1 MKTIALALV
10 VVSVMGTTAHGQE
23 VFPDVTAE
31 LVTARRV
38 LTTPKMAAAVAYVDG
53 ADDETVQEWLSL
65 CNAYGP
71 SGDEIQRSRLIYKLF
86 RIYGLENVHIDDEY
100 NVVGIRRGTGGGPA
114 VVLNA
119 HHDNVALWPRDQP
132 VEAFVADGR
141 VWCPAAGD
149 DLMGVVQILTV
160 VRAMNAANIETKGEV
175 WFVTFTGE
183 EPATYYASRGVEH
196 FVRANYPQN
205 LDWRKGDII
214 VQLHGGGGEGVS
226 VGSTP
231 IRHRTMLRVYSP
243 FEKNRWERHGVDA
256 LGRIIT
262 RISDEVRDPRAST
275 VSLTETGAGQLTD
288 EILYLNMSMIGA
300 SEILNGT
307 AGEAWIRFDLRSPTE
322 ARLLKAHADI
332 RRIAQEVTNQAGE
345 GLDFVYEISSKNG
358 TESGIDGWD
367 DVNNAAARMAVAASQ
382 ALYGTRPVIDPER
395 GCGDCVQAYVAG
407 MPAMSLRGSVIDYG
421 DKGRFEVGAALPL
434 RSAVRRRSVSHDVT
448 ESADINRVWSG
459 VKHALLFAVAYAG
472 MAEDRDGQGAR

>member
-1 MKTIALALV
+1 MKRAPLAPVIVLVLIAALAA
-10 VVSVMGTTAHGQE
+10 GAFGQAA
-23 VFPDVTAE
+23 VNPDVASE
-31 LVTARRV
+31 LREARRV
-38 LTTPKMAAAVAYVDG
+38 LATPKLKEALAYVDG
-53 ADDETVQEWLSL
+53 SDRETVQEWLSL

-71 SGDEIQRSRLIYKLF
+71 SGDEIARSRLIYKLF

-100 NVVGIRRGTGGGPA
+100 NVVGVRRGRGGGPA

-119 HHDNVALWPRDQP
+119 HHDNVALWPKGQP

-160 VRAMNAANIETKGEV
+160 LRAMNAAGIQTKGDV
-175 WFVTFTGE
+175 WFAGFTGE
-183 EPATYYASRGVEH
+183 EPAKNYASRGIEH
-196 FVRANYPQN
+196 FVRANYPLN

-231 IRHRTMLRVYSP
+231 VRHRTILRIYSP
-243 FEKNRWERHGVDA
+243 FEKDRWERHAVDA
-256 LGRIIT
+256 LGRIIV
-262 RISDEVRDPRAST
+262 RVSDEVRDARST
-275 VSLTETGAGQLTD
+275 RVSFHETGAGGMTSD
-288 EILYLNMSMIGA
+288 ILYMNMSMIGA

-307 AGEAWIRFDLRSPTE
+307 ANEAWIRFDLRSPTE
-322 ARLLKAHADI
+322 ARLVRAHDDI
-332 RRIAQEVTNQAGE
+332 RHIAREVTERAGE

-358 TESGIDGWD
+358 TETGIPGWD
-367 DVNNAAARMAVAASQ
+367 DVNNPAARMAVAASQ
-382 ALYGTRPVIDPER
+382 ALYGTRPVIDPAR

-407 MPAMSLRGSVIDYG
+407 MPAMSLRGNVLDYG
-421 DKGRFEVGAALPL
+421 DSGKFEVRRAPEL
-434 RSAVRRRSVSHDVT
+434 RSAVRRRTASHDVT

-459 VKHALLFAVAYAG
+459 AKHALLFATAYAG
-472 MAEDRDGQGAR
+472 LVP